1 MGPSNVNV
9 QQTSQLQ
16 ASGAQAVADMGGDKH
31 QHEDSAYLGGNPPV
45 KRTRLNENT
54 DMRSQ
59 LVAQYPPP
67 STDPS
72 SRTVVAS

>member
-1 MGPSNVNV
+1 MGSTVSV
-9 QQTSQLQ
+9 QQLNQLQ
-16 ASGAQAVADMGGDKH
+16 ASSAQAVTDIGGDKH
-31 QHEDSAYLGGNPPV
+31 HHADSAYITGNPPV

-59 LVAQYPPP
+59 MVAQYSPPT
-67 STDPS
+67 SDPN

>member
-1 MGPSNVNV
+1 MGSSTVSV
-9 QQTSQLQ
+9 QQVNQLQ
-16 ASGAQAVADMGGDKH
+16 ASGAQAVADIGGDKH
-31 QHEDSAYLGGNPPV
+31 HHAESAYLTGNPPI

-59 LVAQYPPP
+59 MVAQYAPPN
-67 STDPS
+67 TDPS